1 MQSLNWPSLE
11 IDSAVAAAGKALATK
26 RVADLLEE
34 LDDEPSA
41 IADAKLPHAAACFV
55 FAEWFTSRRDRLEDS
70 AADAAMALLEIV
82 PTRELRVWLALRV
95 MVLAP
100 VALTKK
106 LKLFSAASVK
116 DAAALA
122 RALRP
127 MALAQ
132 KFDARVACI
141 RWLASVDALEIE
153 SDAEALLSAPEKEL
167 REIIISV
174 LEDAEPED
182 RAAASEAIT
191 RAALKEK
198 TPALRD
204 KLAALSELAASDDDD
219 DDDDVDD
226 DDDDDVEVAKPAKS
240 GKGAPRFGRE
250 QVSVI
255 DRISK
260 RIERLARSPMMRAD
274 ASRAIQKLGER
285 AIQVVTL
292 VGTAVARDEA
302 TLAAGLDMPLEEA
315 EALAAQVEDA
325 LRSVMSREDS

>member
-1 MQSLNWPSLE
+1 MQSPKWPSLD
-11 IDSAVAAAGKALATK
+11 IDSTVAAAGKALASK
-26 RVADLLEE
+26 RVASLLEE
-34 LDDEPSA
+34 LDDAPAA
-41 IADAKLPHAAACFV
+41 IVEAKLPHAAACFV

-70 AADAAMALLEIV
+70 ATEAAFALLEIV
-82 PTRELRVWLALRV
+82 PSRELRVWLALRV

-100 VALTKK
+100 TALTRKS
-106 LKLFSAASVK
+106 KLFERAGP

-127 MALAQ
+127 IALAQ
-132 KFDARVACI
+132 KFDARVACV
-141 RWLASVDALEIE
+141 RWLASVDALEIQT
-153 SDAEALLSAPEKEL
+153 DAEVLLGAPEKEL
-167 REIIISV
+167 REIV
-174 LEDAEPED
+174 VVMLEDAEPED
-182 RAAASEAIT
+182 RAAVSEAIT

-198 TPALRD
+198 SPALRD
-204 KLAALSELAASDDDD
+204 KLAALSEQASAEGDDQGE
-219 DDDDVDD
+219 DDDV
-226 DDDDDVEVAKPAKS
+226 VVAKPAAKS
-240 GKGAPRFGRE
+240 GKAAPRFGRE

-260 RIERLARSPMMRAD
+260 RIERLARSPVMRAD

-292 VGTAVARDEA
+292 VGTAVARDEE

-315 EALAAQVEDA
+315 EALAAQVEEA